1 MVNTEKPTGKAEQK
15 RQEVVAP
22 SKQKVVDTAP
32 VKKPE
37 KVDEIKTKT
46 EETKKEEK
54 TSEKKEEVKEKKTE
68 AYHGRVPREENSL
81 QGAKKSDVKKI
92 KKIEA
97 VVNSFSL
104 PISTK
109 ISCAICK
116 FIKGKKIDKAIED
129 LNEVIHEKKAVP
141 MKGEIPHR
149 KGKGIMSGRFPG
161 KAATYF
167 ITLLKALKG
176 NSNANELENP
186 RISEAIAN
194 LASRPFGKQGKV
206 RKKRTHVM
214 IKVMEKK
221 LISKTNWKG
230 KKMKKV
236 NKKEKTPQAYPE
248 KSSKKISTGGK
259 K

>member
-54 TSEKKEEVKEKKTE
+54 TSEKKEEVKEKKT
-68 AYHGRVPREENSL
+68 
-81 QGAKKSDVKKI
+81 DVKKI